1 LCRECAA
8 IPIPQPRE
16 PYGDLTAW
24 KDAVEKLP
32 EPARK
37 YIRPGDHP
45 FNMPMLAEA
54 RMASEHYREADGPLF
69 EDAGTLMLESVLRSQ
84 IRQLG
89 KGLEDIM
96 TPKERYLA
104 YHKSC
109 CDKLVEI
116 TAKKNADYTGTDP
129 DPFANFTRV
138 ESLGIASTEQG
149 FLTRMVDK
157 LCRIS
162 SYVQKGTL
170 QVNDESVED
179 TLLDLANYSI
189 LLAGYIKSKKEKV

>member
-1 LCRECAA
+1 MATEFKPAPRPTAEHESHCIHDARLCRECAA

-16 PYGDLTAW
+16 TPEWA
-24 KDAVEKLP
+24 EK
-32 EPARK
+32 
-37 YIRPGDHP
+37 YVRPGDDP
-45 FNMPMLAEA
+45 FNIPMLVEA
-54 RMASEHYREADGPLF
+54 RMVSEYYRDQQKTEVG
-69 EDAGTLMLESVLRSQ
+69 AGYE
-84 IRQLG
+84 
-89 KGLEDIM
+89 
-96 TPKERYLA
+96 TPKDRYLA

-109 CDKLVEI
+109 CDRLVEI

-157 LCRIS
+157 ICRIS

>member
-1 LCRECAA
+1 
-8 IPIPQPRE
+8 
-16 PYGDLTAW
+16 
-24 KDAVEKLP
+24 
-32 EPARK
+32 
-37 YIRPGDHP
+37 
-45 FNMPMLAEA
+45 
-54 RMASEHYREADGPLF
+54 
-69 EDAGTLMLESVLRSQ
+69 
-84 IRQLG
+84 
-89 KGLEDIM
+89 M
-96 TPKERYLA
+96 TPEEKRETRAPFKVMDGELMMRIEPGTTIGAGWETPKDRYLA

-109 CDKLVEI
+109 CDRLVEI

-157 LCRIS
+157 ICRIS